1 MNSSRNSQLSWG
13 SPPRSASPLSI
24 PPAPSPLRQSIRPSQ
39 VSKPGELQ
47 SLAADEASHTTNSLT
62 DTEKEELRVQV
73 NTLRYELENIKQE
86 RDLMV
91 LRHEKELRDVQLKAD
106 ADFRKAQVCTFYGTE
121 QSEN

>member
-1 MNSSRNSQLSWG
+1 MNSSRNSHPSWG

-39 VSKPGELQ
+39 VSKP
-47 SLAADEASHTTNSLT
+47 

-106 ADFRKAQVCTFYGTE
+106 ADFRKAQVCTNCCTG
-121 QSEN
+121 QSLN